1 MSKSKTSMLANIANR
16 KSVRSYSDPIIKST
30 TIDELLKYVEKN
42 STGPY
47 GNTTMFQIVDA
58 HNFDTQALKSLGT
71 YGVIRGAKRYLV
83 GVTNSAPYSMEDF
96 GYCMESAMLKAT
108 ELGLGTCWLG
118 GFLNRSTFAD
128 LCKISGD
135 EIIPA
140 VTPLGIAAKRTT
152 LRDKMI
158 RKVVKA
164 DNRVSFSSLFFLNDF
179 TQELS
184 YDVSNAFHK
193 LLECVRIAP
202 SASNKQPWKI
212 ILNSNTLH
220 LYLDED
226 QPYNR
231 KYDPVLIQN
240 IDMGIAMAHVDLAA
254 GELGLSGKWT
264 TVKSAPK
271 HESYQYISS
280 WIN

>member
-1 MSKSKTSMLANIANR
+1 MSKSENSILNTIQKR
-16 KSVRSYSDPIIKST
+16 KSVRSYNDTVINENILK
-30 TIDELLKYVEKN
+30 ELLKYSESN
-42 STGPY
+42 SSGPFA
-47 GNTTMFQIVDA
+47 NSINFQIVDA
-58 HNFDTQALKSLGT
+58 QGFDTRSLKSLGT
-71 YGVIRGAKRYLV
+71 YGIIRGAKHYLV
-83 GVTNSAPYSMEDF
+83 GIVKPAPHCTEDF
-96 GYCMESAMLKAT
+96 GYCMETAMLKAT

-135 EIIPA
+135 DVIPA
-140 VTPLGIAAKRTT
+140 VTPIGYRAKRTT
-152 LRDKMI
+152 FRDKMI

-164 DNRVSFSSLFFLNDF
+164 DNRASFSSLFFLDDF
-179 TQELS
+179 TQDLS
-184 YDVSNAFHK
+184 YDVSKAFHK
-193 LLECVRIAP
+193 LLECVRKAP

-226 QPYNR
+226 SAYNK
-231 KYDPVLIQN
+231 KYEPVLLQN
-240 IDMGIAMAHVDLAA
+240 MDMGIAMAHIDLAA
-254 GELGLSGKWT
+254 RELGLFGKWT